1 MNERLMI
8 GGMALVTFL
17 IRYPVLALVGKIDL
31 PKRILDALRYVA
43 PSVLAAIV
51 IPVVL
56 LPNNRPIQRPADAI
70 PLVATLLAALVMW
83 RSKNLLATIIVGIAA
98 FLILRAAV
106 PLFGPMFGQ

>member
-1 MNERLMI
+1 MNEVLMI

-17 IRYPVLALVGKIDL
+17 IRYPVLALVGKVDM
-31 PKRILDALRYVA
+31 PKRIFEALRYVA

-51 IPVVL
+51 IPAVL
-56 LPNNRPIQRPADAI
+56 LPNNKPIQRPPDAI

-83 RSKNLLATIIVGIAA
+83 RSKNLLATVIAGIVT

-106 PLFGPMFGQ
+106 PLFVPG

>member
-1 MNERLMI
+1 MNEPLLI

-17 IRYPVLALVGKIDL
+17 IRYPVLALVGKIDM
-31 PKRILDALRYVA
+31 PKRVLDALRYVA

-56 LPNNRPIQRPADAI
+56 LPNNRPIQQPADAI

-83 RSKNLLATIIVGIAA
+83 RSKNLLATIIIGMAA
-98 FLILRAAV
+98 FLILRATI
-106 PLFGPMFGQ
+106 PLLGV

>member
-1 MNERLMI
+1 MNEALMI

-17 IRYPVLALVGKIDL
+17 IRYPVLALVGKIDM

-56 LPNNRPIQRPADAI
+56 LPNNKPIQHPPDAI
-70 PLVATLLAALVMW
+70 PLAATLLAAVVMW
-83 RSKNLLATIIVGIAA
+83 RSKNLLATVIAGIVA
-98 FLILRAAV
+98 FLILRVAL
-106 PLFGPMFGQ
+106 PLLGTLFGP

>member
-1 MNERLMI
+1 MNEALMI

-17 IRYPVLALVGKIDL
+17 IRYPVLALVGKIDI

-51 IPVVL
+51 VPVVL
-56 LPNNRPIQRPADAI
+56 LPNDRPIHQPADAI

-83 RSKNLLATIIVGIAA
+83 RSKSLLATILVGTAA
-98 FLILRAAV
+98 FLILRATL
-106 PLFGPMFGQ
+106 PLFGPVLGP

>member
-1 MNERLMI
+1 MNEALMI

-17 IRYPVLALVGKIDL
+17 IRYPVLALVGKVDM

-56 LPNNRPIQRPADAI
+56 LPNDKSIQRPHDAI
-70 PLVATLLAALVMW
+70 PLVATLLAGLVMW
-83 RSKNLLATIIVGIAA
+83 RSRSLLATIIVGIAA
-98 FLILRAAV
+98 FLILRAAL
-106 PLFGPMFGQ
+106 PLFGPAFGH